1 MNFFTIQFEKKN
13 KGVNMD
19 YLTGW
24 RFEVF
29 NKRTGETNIEAS
41 SVLNGLV
48 DRFEADVTKY
58 VVDVMGLEDGSGV
71 PDFYKWI
78 ESEIFIKVLDDVKI
92 ASGEDIEI
100 KLFAKL
106 LDEDSDVETEVEV
119 TEPLVE
125 PFSAMEILD
134 DGHMMRIET
143 ANHPIFSFL
152 EDKRLPSDTLK
163 NFIEKL

>member
-1 MNFFTIQFEKKN
+1 MNF
-13 KGVNMD
+13 
-19 YLTGW
+19 LAGW
-24 RFEVF
+24 RFEVKN
-29 NKRTGETNIEAS
+29 NKTGEVNNKAS

-58 VVDVMGLEDGSGV
+58 VVDVIGLEDGSGV

-78 ESEIFIKVLDDVKI
+78 ESEIFIKVLDDAKN
-92 ASGEDIEI
+92 AAGEDNEI

-106 LDEDSDVETEVEV
+106 QDEDSDVVSEVEV